1 MNRFLVIITVAI
13 CFFSCQN
20 SPQEELLLKYK
31 IETIEI
37 PISPE
42 QLNSYQIQSNYS
54 LKGDNFLVSYN
65 DKRLSLDFF
74 NLDQGEV
81 IVSKKLEFE
90 GPNGIGK
97 IESLYAHS
105 SDSIFAYELGKLHLL
120 NSDLIKKQS
129 WDLFQ
134 IYGDLNLGVPQ
145 CNFYFKLYYDSNHKS
160 VYFFMNQ
167 MGLSPLEIAKLP
179 LMTSLNLE
187 TNEVNALPIYHSE
200 YFKSVAGQVGFM
212 TYLGFYGKLDN
223 QLIYNYQYES
233 AINAFHLED
242 KKLSKSSKYGLEVV
256 STIPQTNDP
265 QAYDQHAIEN
275 PHYLSPIPDPWRNL
289 FYSIVWDSPSDANPY
304 KTYLD
309 KSQVLKVF
317 NKDLELIQT
326 IPLPDRTYQ
335 INNWFV
341 NENGLYLNKAHP
353 GDSLLNEDFLMFDVF
368 KIEVN

>member
-1 MNRFLVIITVAI
+1 MKRLLSIIQVVIW
-13 CFFSCQN
+13 FFSCQP
-20 SPQEELLLKYK
+20 SQEEELPIKYS
-31 IETIEI
+31 IETIKI
-37 PISPE
+37 PISSE
-42 QLNSYQIQSNYS
+42 QLNSYQIQSNFS
-54 LKGDNFLVSYN
+54 LNEKPVLVSYN
-65 DKRLSLDFF
+65 DKRHSLDFF
-74 NLDQGEV
+74 NLDHEES
-81 IVSKKLEFE
+81 ITSKNLDSD

-97 IESLYAHS
+97 IESIFVQS
-105 SDSIFAYELGKLHLL
+105 SDSIFVYELGKLHLL
-120 NSDLIKKQS
+120 NGDLSKKQS

-134 IYGDLNLGVPQ
+134 IYGDLNLGIPQ
-145 CNFYFKLYYDSNHKS
+145 CNFYFKLYYDSERQS

-167 MGLSPLEIAKLP
+167 MGVSLLEIAELP

-187 TNEVNALPIYHSE
+187 TNEVNVLPIYHSE

-223 QLIYNYQYES
+223 QLIFNYQYES
-233 AINAFHLED
+233 TIYGFQLNDE
-242 KKLSKSSKYGLEVV
+242 KLSTTSSSKVKFV
-256 STIPQTNDP
+256 PSIPQTNDP

-289 FYSIVWDSPSDANPY
+289 IYSIVWDSPDANSY

-309 KSQVLKVF
+309 KSQILRVF
-317 NKDLELIQT
+317 DENLELIQT
-326 IPLPDRTYQ
+326 VPLPDRTYQ

-368 KIEVN
+368 KFKVN

>member
-1 MNRFLVIITVAI
+1 MKKAILFLFIIPLY
-13 CFFSCQN
+13 FSCTKPDKREN
-20 SPQEELLLKYK
+20 PIHFSINEIKIPVSPN
-31 IETIEI
+31 
-37 PISPE
+37 
-42 QLNSYQIQSNYS
+42 QLSSYPVQSNFS
-54 LKGDNFLVSYN
+54 QKGNSILMGYN
-65 DKRLSLDFF
+65 DKRHSLDFF
-74 NLDQGEV
+74 NLNQGEV

-90 GPNGIGK
+90 GPSGIGK
-97 IESLYAHS
+97 IESIFVQS
-105 SDSIFAYELGKLHLL
+105 SDSIFVYELGKLHLL
-120 NSDLIKKQS
+120 NSDLSKRQS

-134 IYGDLNLGVPQ
+134 IYGNLNLGVPH

-167 MGLSPLEIAKLP
+167 MGVSPLEIAKLP

-187 TNEVNALPIYHSE
+187 TNEVIVLPIYHSE
-200 YFKSVAGQVGFM
+200 YFKSVSGQVGFM

-223 QLIYNYQYES
+223 QLIFNYQYES
-233 AINAFHLED
+233 TIYGFQLNDERLTTT
-242 KKLSKSSKYGLEVV
+242 SSSKVEFVP
-256 STIPQTNDP
+256 SIPQTNDP

-275 PHYLSPIPDPWRNL
+275 PYYLSPIPDPWRNL
-289 FYSIVWDSPSDANPY
+289 IYSIVWDGPSDANSY

-309 KSQVLKVF
+309 KSQVLRVF

-368 KIEVN
+368 KIEDN

>member
-1 MNRFLVIITVAI
+1 MKINIGFFFFIILVSCSKSKNHGKITFDKDEI
-13 CFFSCQN
+13 
-20 SPQEELLLKYK
+20 K
-31 IETIEI
+31 ISITSEY
-37 PISPE
+37 
-42 QLNSYQIQSNYS
+42 LNSYQVQSSFSNEKS
-54 LKGDNFLVSYN
+54 LILIGYN
-65 DKRLSLDFF
+65 DKRHSLDFF
-74 NLDQGEV
+74 NLGHGEV
-81 IVSKKLEFE
+81 MKSKKLDYE

-105 SDSIFAYELGKLHLL
+105 SDSIFVYELGKLHLL
-120 NSDLIKKQS
+120 NSDLSISQS

-134 IYGDLNLGVPQ
+134 IYGDLNLGIPQ
-145 CNFYFKLYYDSNHKS
+145 CNFYFKLYYESNHKS

-167 MGLSPLEIAKLP
+167 MGVSPLEIAKLP

-187 TNEVNALPIYHSE
+187 TNEVNVLPIYHSE
-200 YFKSVAGQVGFM
+200 YFKSVSGQVGFM

-233 AINAFHLED
+233 TMNGFHLDEE
-242 KKLSKSSKYGLEVV
+242 KLHETLKSKLQVV
-256 STIPQTNDP
+256 PSIPQTNDP

-289 FYSIVWDSPSDANPY
+289 IYSIVWDGPSDANSY

-309 KSQVLKVF
+309 KSQVLRVF

-326 IPLPDRTYQ
+326 VPLPDRTYQ

-353 GDSLLNEDFLMFDVF
+353 GDTLLKEDNLVFDVYKF
-368 KIEVN
+368 QVDS